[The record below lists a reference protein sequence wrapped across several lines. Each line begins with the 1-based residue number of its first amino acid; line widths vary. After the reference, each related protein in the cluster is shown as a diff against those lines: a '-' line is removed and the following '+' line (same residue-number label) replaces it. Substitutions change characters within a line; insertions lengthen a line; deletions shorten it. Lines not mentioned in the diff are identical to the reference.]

1 MLNYDCVKGA
11 AALRP
16 DNLVIVLFI
25 HISPKLHLAKA
36 ECIFYRKQ
44 KTAASGSSY
53 GPLNVC
59 TTDQASLAICHLAD
73 KINDSYAR
81 AQITHYNTEDIKAR
95 EFQYHRTC
103 LRWTSEPRN
112 QPAIDMNEK
121 EAGEQCFGFLKG
133 YVQEKVIDE
142 GVIFRMSAI
151 SDAYRQF
158 QRILH
163 LSEKG
168 DKN

>member
-1 MLNYDCVKGA
+1 M
-11 AALRP
+11 
-16 DNLVIVLFI
+16 
-25 HISPKLHLAKA
+25 
-36 ECIFYRKQ
+36 
-44 KTAASGSSY
+44 
-53 GPLNVC
+53 
-59 TTDQASLAICHLAD
+59 
-73 KINDSYAR
+73 
-81 AQITHYNTEDIKAR
+81 
-95 EFQYHRTC
+95 
-103 LRWTSEPRN
+103 N